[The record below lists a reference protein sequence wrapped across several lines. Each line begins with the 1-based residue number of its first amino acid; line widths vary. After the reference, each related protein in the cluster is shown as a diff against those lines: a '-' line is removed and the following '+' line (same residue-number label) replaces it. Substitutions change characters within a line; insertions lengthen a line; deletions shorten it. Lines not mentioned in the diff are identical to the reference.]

1 MYPTHPNPNNI
12 ARTHQAFL
20 VSRHTN
26 QQVQHIIGIPLQ
38 LIIIGMAQSFIIFI
52 ISRQQLFIMS
62 MLMPGIGIILQVMP
76 SAPIVHSMTHFII
89 GIGMPI
95 GIIIGMFME
104 DRLFIIAMPSS
115 DMHIIDM
122 LAHCIIIG
130 MPQFIIIAIISAL
143 FLNIA
148 MSMPAA
154 GFMVHIMA
162 SSVIVQV
169 MVAIIIGMPIIGIIG
184 IALFIGICRA
194 FIIFETP

>member
-1 MYPTHPNPNNI
+1 M
-12 ARTHQAFL
+12 
-20 VSRHTN
+20 
-26 QQVQHIIGIPLQ
+26 QHIIGMPLQ

-52 ISRQQLFIMS
+52 ISMQQLFIMS
-62 MLMPGIGIILQVMP
+62 MLMPGIGIIMQVIP
-76 SAPIVHSMTHFII
+76 SASILHSMTHFII
-89 GIGMPI
+89 GIGI
-95 GIIIGMFME
+95 GIIIGMFML
-104 DRLFIIAMPSS
+104 DMLFIIAMPSS

-154 GFMVHIMA
+154 GFMVHFMPL
-162 SSVIVQV
+162 SVISHF

-184 IALFIGICRA
+184 MEVFIGICMA
-194 FIIFETP
+194 FIMFETP

>member
-1 MYPTHPNPNNI
+1 M
-12 ARTHQAFL
+12 
-20 VSRHTN
+20 
-26 QQVQHIIGIPLQ
+26 QHIIGMPLQ

-52 ISRQQLFIMS
+52 INMQQLFIMS
-62 MLMPGIGIILQVMP
+62 MLMPGIGIIMQVMQ
-76 SAPIVHSMTHFII
+76 SASILHSMTHFII

-95 GIIIGMFME
+95 GIIIGMFML
-104 DRLFIIAMPSS
+104 DMLFIIAMPSS

-154 GFMVHIMA
+154 GFMVHFMPL
-162 SSVIVQV
+162 SVISHF

-184 IALFIGICRA
+184 MEVFIGICMA
-194 FIIFETP
+194 FIMFETP